1 MLATKCYTTVVD
13 TDSSE
18 TGQLETTLPTREL
31 RASVARLLDR
41 LHRKQHEA
49 GRAGSRAEPPDSA
62 RSAVLHPRA
71 LFDYSIDASRC
82 ACGTHLTAL
91 PRSGDGPSCHRL
103 GTAASSP
110 ACPASY
116 PSTAFSLVR
125 RRLVFEIGRRS
136 PLSHAIHTH
145 FSALDELALCTA
157 QNAFFLAVRD
167 QNRLFF
173 SRTSARFHPRSDPKK
188 GGLQITN
195 RSPTVTL

>member
-18 TGQLETTLPTREL
+18 PGQLETTLPTREL
-31 RASVARLLDR
+31 RASVATLLDR

-82 ACGTHLTAL
+82 ACGTRLTAL

-103 GTAASSP
+103 GTAASSS

-157 QNAFFLAVRD
+157 QNARVFPSCARPKSPIFLR
-167 QNRLFF
+167 
-173 SRTSARFHPRSDPKK
+173 K
-188 GGLQITN
+188 
-195 RSPTVTL
+195 